1 MSICSASSTTAYD
14 RAEARRRRAETAV
27 RGGPNLSANQLLKC
41 ARVLHALAALAPTE
55 EQRAAVDDRAAR
67 VEGLAWDKAL
77 RHQIGHAD
85 LA

>member
-1 MSICSASSTTAYD
+1 MSLCSASSTTAYD

-77 RHQIGHAD
+77 RHRVGHPD
-85 LA
+85 LP